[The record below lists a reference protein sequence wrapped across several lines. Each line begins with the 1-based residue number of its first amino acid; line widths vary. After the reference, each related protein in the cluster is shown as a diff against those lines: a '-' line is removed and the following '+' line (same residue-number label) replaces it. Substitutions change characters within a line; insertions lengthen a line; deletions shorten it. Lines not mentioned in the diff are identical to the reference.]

1 MKLKINKKNLIIY
14 IFILLVIAGTILP
27 RSVDNLDEIWNF
39 NFAKC
44 IANGLIPYKD
54 FNIIQGPLLP
64 SICAIF
70 LKIFGQE
77 MIVMRVLAIVLNT
90 TILFFTYKIMD
101 KLKIKDYIKYII
113 LITLIYIMKDY
124 FTIDYNWSTLAIV
137 LLIIYIDLFKEE
149 NIKKNIIIGFL
160 AGTLIALKQTTGVV
174 ISVVT
179 IGYRIIEIR
188 NKQDIKIILK
198 STLIKLLT
206 AIFVVFV
213 LLAILYKQ
221 GALYYY
227 IDYAIKGVTTFT
239 NKISYVQRLIKNKN
253 VIIKILSV
261 SPIVIYLLLAVLY
274 YKNNKKEGLT
284 LLIYS
289 FVQMVLVYP
298 ISDESHFVIAILPT
312 LISIAYLINL
322 LADKVKVTRKEEFI
336 ANTILE
342 CLCISLVV
350 IFSIKGFE
358 IYRSQ
363 NINKEL
369 NHFKYLPMSEQMI
382 SEIKEVGEYINK
394 NDHTYILDATAA
406 LYMIPLDRYNKNFD
420 LFLKGN
426 LGAKGEK
433 GQIENLE
440 NMEEKTILIM
450 KDTLRR
456 NWQNPEEVRNYIK
469 QNMTKIETIGVFD
482 VYRN

>member
-1 MKLKINKKNLIIY
+1 MKIKVNEKDVVIY
-14 IFILLVIAGTILP
+14 ILILLFISRTILI
-27 RSVDNLDEIWNF
+27 RDVDNLDEIWNF

-64 SICAIF
+64 SVCAVF
-70 LKIFGQE
+70 LRIFGQE
-77 MIVMRVLAIVLNT
+77 MIVMRGLAIILDT

-113 LITLIYIMKDY
+113 LLTLIYIMKDY

-160 AGTLIALKQTTGVV
+160 AGILIALKQTTGLV
-174 ISVVT
+174 ISVAT

-188 NKQDIKIILK
+188 NKQDIKIFFK
-198 STLIKLLT
+198 STLVKFLT

-213 LLAILYKQ
+213 LIAILYKQ

-253 VIIKILSV
+253 IIIKSLSI
-261 SPIVIYLLLAVLY
+261 SPIVIYILLAILY
-274 YKNNKKEGLT
+274 YKKGNKECLT

-289 FVQMVLVYP
+289 LVHMILVYP
-298 ISDESHFVIAILPT
+298 ISDESHFVVAILPT
-312 LISIAYLINL
+312 VISIAYLINL
-322 LADKVKVTRKEEFI
+322 LADKVKVTYTEEYIINFI
-336 ANTILE
+336 LK

-350 IFSIKGFE
+350 MFSVRGFE
-358 IYRSQ
+358 IYGSK
-363 NINKEL
+363 NINIEL
-369 NHFKYLPMSEQMI
+369 NHFKYLPMSRQMI
-382 SEIKEVGEYINK
+382 SEIKEVEEYINQ

-433 GQIENLE
+433 GQIDNLE